1 MMTTLFFLRFSA
13 VVIGGS
19 GDLKEV
25 RSYVQS
31 AQLYIE
37 AH

>member
-1 MMTTLFFLRFSA
+1 MMLFLLRFSA

-31 AQLYIE
+31 ANLFLE
-37 AH
+37 AQ